1 MLLYSFFQC
10 YIYIICLSWSCV
22 SLHKCFLSSYIVCS
36 SWENE
41 QWLIFVGQMEQ
52 SVFEFFYMLFYLF
65 NALLKFF
72 LRCLCSGYWMLFKL
86 WRFMMQNLCIWR
98 FTTYVY
104 SRIVLYF
111 CVKALCFYLTM
122 YLAKSLISWNNWSSM
137 AATMNGCGMGGMFM
151 LISIISSH

>member
-1 MLLYSFFQC
+1 MFLFTNVSCLVILFAQAGKMNNDFFLLDR
-10 YIYIICLSWSCV
+10 WS
-22 SLHKCFLSSYIVCS
+22 SLFLS
-36 SWENE
+36 
-41 QWLIFVGQMEQ
+41 
-52 SVFEFFYMLFYLF
+52 FFYMLFYLF